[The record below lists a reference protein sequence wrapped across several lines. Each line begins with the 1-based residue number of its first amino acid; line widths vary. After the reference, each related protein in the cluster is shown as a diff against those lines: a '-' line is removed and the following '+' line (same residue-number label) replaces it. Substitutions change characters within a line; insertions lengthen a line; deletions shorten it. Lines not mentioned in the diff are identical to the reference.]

1 MTVNVFLVCN
11 RNFSSLYANI
21 ISALIA
27 NEHCGFGVFDTDRV
41 ADRFVLLKVV
51 VLRHRS
57 QLLRATTASEAW
69 KETVFDLELGV
80 DVLSPRAQA
89 RFHEGLLEVVAVGM
103 IYDKRNVTLRSFKT
117 KLD

>member
-1 MTVNVFLVCN
+1 MTVNVFLVCK
-11 RNFSSLYANI
+11 RKFSSLYANI

-27 NEHCGFGVFDTDRV
+27 NEHCGFGVLYTDSV

-51 VLRHRS
+51 VLRHRA
-57 QLLRATTASEAW
+57 QLLRATASSEAW

-80 DVLSPRAQA
+80 DVLSPGAQA
-89 RFHEGLLEVVAVGM
+89 RFHEGLLKVVTVGV
-103 IYDKRNVTLRSFKT
+103 IYDVRNITLRIFKT